1 MSDLVVNT
9 LWIYGLAAVVSLVIA
24 ALIKLIVVLMGRAER
39 PVAVAALPPQPA
51 RSAADGAAEA
61 GDGRLVA
68 AISAA
73 VYACI
78 GEHRIVHIEDA
89 AHGAGWAAEG
99 RSAHHTG
106 HLPTNRHTP
115 R

>member
-51 RSAADGAAEA
+51 RPATAGAGEAADA
-61 GDGRLVA
+61 RMVA
-68 AISAA
+68 AIGAA

-89 AHGAGWAAEG
+89 VHGAGWAAEG
-99 RSAHHTG
+99 RAAHHSG
-106 HLPTNRHTP
+106 HLPTYRHTP
-115 R
+115 C

>member
-1 MSDLVVNT
+1 MSELVVNT
-9 LWIYGLAAVVSLVIA
+9 LWIYGLAAAVSLLIA
-24 ALIKLIVVLMGRAER
+24 ALIKLIVVLLGRVDR
-39 PVAVAALPPQPA
+39 PAAVIAPPRARPAAA
-51 RSAADGAAEA
+51 VEA
-61 GDGRLVA
+61 GDARVVA

-99 RSAHHTG
+99 RAAHHSA
-106 HLPTNRHTP
+106 HLPTYRHTP

>member
-1 MSDLVVNT
+1 MSELVVNT
-9 LWIYGLAAVVSLVIA
+9 LWIYGLAAAVSLLIA
-24 ALIKLIVVLMGRAER
+24 ALIKLIVVLLGRVDR
-39 PVAVAALPPQPA
+39 PAAAVAPPRARPA
-51 RSAADGAAEA
+51 TVEA
-61 GDGRLVA
+61 GDARVVA

-89 AHGAGWAAEG
+89 VHGAGWAAEG
-99 RSAHHTG
+99 RAAHHSG
-106 HLPTNRHTP
+106 HLPTYRHTP